1 MALTPLE
8 KQTLDELYQRLTR
21 RRRGDLVNRRFVTLQ
36 QRIEQLGMAIPP
48 EMRRFMVL
56 LGWPRVVI
64 ETITSRQQV
73 RSLILPGQDSADE
86 TLLEIA
92 DANNLTAQLDM
103 WRQDYLTYGRGF
115 LSIGRGE
122 KYPLI
127 RAESPR
133 FIEAKVD
140 PREHTMTAAARFYNA
155 EQPGWSAPQH
165 ATLYMPGYTKWVARE
180 NSKWVEVDVDQH
192 RGPIPLVMHLN
203 RRWSGEF
210 EGESELTEINELVT
224 AAIRSVT
231 GLQFAQEAHG
241 VPSIWATGVKA
252 GDFVDADGK
261 PLSQFETYYD
271 VVKMLTDPNAK
282 WGQFSAA
289 DLKNFET
296 ALKIYGTQA
305 AISYGFPARMFG
317 ITTTNPPAE
326 GAIIADEIQLVRGVE
341 KKNASEGVTLG
352 WALAEAYRIHKG
364 VTVEGNRI
372 RVEHFN
378 PATPTVAQLE
388 DALMKRRSTG
398 VLSREGYWD
407 ELGWSEARKSK
418 ERGYLAAEAAEGD
431 SYLTLLREKAE
442 RAAEPAEA

>member
-8 KQTLDELYQRLTR
+8 KDTLDELYQRLTR
-21 RRRGDLVNRRFVTLQ
+21 RRRRDLVNRRFVTLQ

-73 RSLILPGQDSADE
+73 RSLILPGEDSADQ

-133 FIEAKVD
+133 FIEATVD
-140 PREHTMTAAARFYNA
+140 PREHTMLAGARFYNA
-155 EQPGWSAPQH
+155 EQPGWSAPQQ

-180 NSKWVEVDVDQH
+180 NSKWVEVDVDAH
-192 RGPIPLVMHLN
+192 GGPIPLVMHLN

-252 GDFVDADGK
+252 GDFIGEDGK

-271 VVKMLTDPNAK
+271 VVKMLTDPDAK

-388 DALMKRRSTG
+388 DALMKRRSMG

-431 SYLTLLREKAE
+431 PYLALLAEKAK